1 MQRERGSESYRQRQ
15 RQQQRQHCADCDY
28 RACQR
33 GLNPARRE
41 LTSRRSNAR
50 ARVAASIRRYLS
62 VHIVIYYTGI
72 YVFIFKKTNSYYI
85 VLSQCSVLSINYPSL
100 SHNPIQFQEL
110 TPGLRSRTRSRA
122 TATATRASSPERTLS
137 LECDSSTDLCSDRSD
152 SHWIFENNHQ
162 FITQTRHCVCVC
174 SCVCLCLCVRHAAL
188 IYVHIE
194 QAMYINFNS
203 ATHKKIERLEP
214 SPAQP
219 RSSSERQLR
228 LRRRLRLR
236 QRLRLCDSL
245 DY

>member
-1 MQRERGSESYRQRQ
+1 MQTNNERIFLAFHFTLHNFPTTCKKPRDLLTERERDYGGSAEKERGSESYRQRQ
-15 RQQQRQHCADCDY
+15 RQQQLQHCADCDY

-50 ARVAASIRRYLS
+50 ARVAVSIRRYLS
-62 VHIVIYYTGI
+62 MHIVIYYTGI

-85 VLSQCSVLSINYPSL
+85 VLSQNSVLSIYYPSL

-110 TPGLRSRTRSRA
+110 TPGLRSRTRSRATA

-162 FITQTRHCVCVC
+162 FITQTRHCMCVSVCV
-174 SCVCLCLCVRHAAL
+174 
-188 IYVHIE
+188 YVSDTPPSY
-194 QAMYINFNS
+194 MYI
-203 ATHKKIERLEP
+203 
-214 SPAQP
+214 
-219 RSSSERQLR
+219 
-228 LRRRLRLR
+228 
-236 QRLRLCDSL
+236 
-245 DY
+245 